1 MALIQRKFIQFL
13 MGEQRLAM
21 GLNDKTNTESS
32 STKDTKKLSAERQ
45 DHLLGVSFPNTLD
58 EE

>member
-1 MALIQRKFIQFL
+1 

-21 GLNDKTNTESS
+21 DLNDKTNTESS